1 MTRCDVC
8 AEIGASTVAIGQTM
22 NQGGKILMTW
32 CEQHAGTKP
41 KRLDRK
47 QLLASIMVTERAAL
61 GISLSGLARK
71 LEVPR
76 QQLALW
82 EQGTGINMTSF
93 LKWCDALGVKA
104 SVMFERAGL

>member
-1 MTRCDVC
+1 MTWCDVC

-22 NQGGKILMTW
+22 SQEGKIIMTW

-47 QLLASIMVTERAAL
+47 QLLASIMVTERATL

-93 LKWCDALGVKA
+93 LRWCDALGVKA
-104 SVMFERAGL
+104 SVIFERAGL